1 MDQSTESKT
10 DVNTSSSRS
19 PGQSTPIPHLNDKN
33 TNLNRSSPTT
43 HTSPSPSTSY
53 PSYTDL
59 ANSCPNFMKNQSDS
73 SLDKLNNGFYKIN
86 FRKLCL
92 SQTTKQTHINNNIYI
107 SPPEFMLLLHYI
119 MQKNSSIYFISTAT
133 RTIMQSF
140 YLFVRTIFR
149 KHNQLNYNDNCRSLI
164 DLMNLVADKVSNLNL
179 NKFKQSDAFKS
190 RKKPNDLFKDIELST
205 IAGNLDLGDISFT
218 SDGDIAHSVEEV
230 VGGEKEAVPSIDSE
244 NGGSWSLGDSLSN
257 EYLNDEQHDDNNTGG
272 NDDDDIDILNGR
284 KNGDKNITN
293 NGKGKGKHESDND
306 PKLNDQQIQ
315 FMNNLHKSFNNIYG
329 QKSVTKSIEEQN
341 YDNFVQ
347 CLNYEVDNY
356 DNDSI
361 NNQHLLNIRQSII
374 AEIELFGWDIESFIT
389 LFESQLFALFDTQHI
404 SNFMMFYNGIKI
416 VTMQALIKQ
425 KVINSNGL
433 IINLRKYKPCLTNRQ
448 IPEQIIKSNSPTLK
462 RKNSNNNNNNNDNN
476 NNSGTN
482 RSYAAFKRIKR

>member
-33 TNLNRSSPTT
+33 TNRNRSSPTT

-59 ANSCPNFMKNQSDS
+59 AKLCPNFMKNQSDS

-164 DLMNLVADKVSNLNL
+164 D
-179 NKFKQSDAFKS
+179 
-190 RKKPNDLFKDIELST
+190 
-205 IAGNLDLGDISFT
+205 
-218 SDGDIAHSVEEV
+218 
-230 VGGEKEAVPSIDSE
+230 
-244 NGGSWSLGDSLSN
+244 
-257 EYLNDEQHDDNNTGG
+257 
-272 NDDDDIDILNGR
+272 
-284 KNGDKNITN
+284 
-293 NGKGKGKHESDND
+293 
-306 PKLNDQQIQ
+306 
-315 FMNNLHKSFNNIYG
+315 
-329 QKSVTKSIEEQN
+329 
-341 YDNFVQ
+341 
-347 CLNYEVDNY
+347 
-356 DNDSI
+356 
-361 NNQHLLNIRQSII
+361 
-374 AEIELFGWDIESFIT
+374 
-389 LFESQLFALFDTQHI
+389 
-404 SNFMMFYNGIKI
+404 
-416 VTMQALIKQ
+416 
-425 KVINSNGL
+425 
-433 IINLRKYKPCLTNRQ
+433 
-448 IPEQIIKSNSPTLK
+448 
-462 RKNSNNNNNNNDNN
+462 
-476 NNSGTN
+476 
-482 RSYAAFKRIKR
+482 